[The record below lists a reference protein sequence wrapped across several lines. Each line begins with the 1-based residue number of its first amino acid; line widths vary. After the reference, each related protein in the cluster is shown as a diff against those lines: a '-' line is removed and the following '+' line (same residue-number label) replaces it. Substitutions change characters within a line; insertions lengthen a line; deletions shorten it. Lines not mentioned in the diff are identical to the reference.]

1 MRRVVVT
8 GLGIVSSIGNN
19 ADEVLTSLRE
29 GRSGIT
35 ANEDMKEHGF
45 RSQIAGAIDLD
56 IKAHVDKRTL
66 RFMGPGAAYAYLAM
80 EQAISDSG
88 LEEKDVI
95 KRRIEEAARFVPLEN
110 LCLSPQ
116 CGFASTEEGNLL
128 AETEQWAK
136 LALVVDT
143 ARKVWGGV

>member
-56 IKAHVDKRTL
+56 IKDHVDKRTL
-66 RFMGPGAAYAYLAM
+66 RFMGPGSAYAHIAM
-80 EQAISDSG
+80 SQAISDAG
-88 LEEKDVI
+88 LTEKEIINSLLEYLLNKMRYSETKFVLLEGGKGRG
-95 KRRIEEAARFVPLEN
+95 KR
-110 LCLSPQ
+110 
-116 CGFASTEEGNLL
+116 FALTKE
-128 AETEQWAK
+128 
-136 LALVVDT
+136 
-143 ARKVWGGV
+143 